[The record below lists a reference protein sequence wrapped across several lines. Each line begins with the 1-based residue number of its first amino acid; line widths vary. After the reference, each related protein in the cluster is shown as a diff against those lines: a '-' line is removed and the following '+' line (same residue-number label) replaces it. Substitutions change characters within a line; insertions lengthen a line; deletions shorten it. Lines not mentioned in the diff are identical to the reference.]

1 MSQLPP
7 TAFRLLRE
15 PPPPT
20 RRLYDTPQAIV
31 RSRRFRL
38 PRLRLPRLGLA
49 RDHAH
54 DLPVRDCLAGRD

>member
-7 TAFRLLRE
+7 NAFRLLQER
-15 PPPPT
+15 PPT
-20 RRLYDTPQAIV
+20 TRRVYDTPQAIV

-38 PRLRLPRLGLA
+38 PALRLRLGLP